1 MVIKRGLLKRTI
13 PIEQFLITRNGW
25 INLMI
30 LYEVL
35 NHYSPGQF
43 RSEFG
48 GNSAV
53 KYKKIEANV
62 VEIEILTVI
71 PQKYKVYRL
80 GNGSDSWR
88 IRRQL

>member
-1 MVIKRGLLKRTI
+1 MKRTTS
-13 PIEQFLITRNGW
+13 IEQFLTARSGCGW
-25 INLMI
+25 INLII
-30 LYEVL
+30 LHEVL

-43 RSEFG
+43 RSDFG
-48 GNSAV
+48 GNIAV
-53 KYKKIEANV
+53 KYKKTEANV

-80 GNGSDSWR
+80 GHGSDSWR

>member
-1 MVIKRGLLKRTI
+1 MKRTTSI
-13 PIEQFLITRNGW
+13 KQFLTTRSGCGW
-25 INLMI
+25 INLII

-43 RSEFG
+43 RSDFG

-53 KYKKIEANV
+53 KYKKTEANV
-62 VEIEILTVI
+62 AEIEILTVI

-80 GNGSDSWR
+80 GHGSDSWR